1 MVDPLGGIN
10 TLWPLFG
17 LANQLLA
24 VIALCLATTVLIKMQ
39 KTRYIFITLAPLLF
53 MCAVTFSAGYL
64 KVFSADPKLG
74 FLSGAQSLKEQVAG
88 IVDPTKA
95 HELLRQAWVW
105 QFDAIVAG
113 FFMLFV
119 FLIVV
124 GSAAQWWQLIRGTKA
139 VVLRESEFVPV
150 SATQAVKV

>member
-1 MVDPLGGIN
+1 
-10 TLWPLFG
+10 
-17 LANQLLA
+17 
-24 VIALCLATTVLIKMQ
+24 IKMQ
-39 KTRYIFITLAPLLF
+39 KTRYVFITLAPLLF

-74 FLSGAQSLKEQVAG
+74 FLSGAQSLAAQAAA
-88 IVDPTKA
+88 IVDPAKA

-105 QFDAIVAG
+105 QIDAIVAG

-119 FLIVV
+119 FLIVI
-124 GSAAQWWQLIRGTKA
+124 GSAGQWWQLIRGTKP

-150 SATQAVKV
+150 TSVTTSAALG

>member
-1 MVDPLGGIN
+1 
-10 TLWPLFG
+10 
-17 LANQLLA
+17 LA
-24 VIALCLATTVLIKMQ
+24 ITV
-39 KTRYIFITLAPLLF
+39 APLLF

-64 KVFSADPKLG
+64 KIFSADPKLG
-74 FLSGAQSLKEQVAG
+74 FLSGAQAFRAQAAA
-88 IVDPTKA
+88 IVDPMKA

-124 GSAAQWWQLIRGTKA
+124 GSAAQWLQLIRGTKP

-150 SATQAVKV
+150 TSVTTSAVG